1 MSHSIAIIGTSHH
14 VAPLEERERL
24 AIHDG
29 DEASAVFELLK
40 LPGVR
45 EAVVVST
52 CNRVEIVMAG
62 AESPALLG
70 ATQQFLSDRFGLGEG
85 WLDRYMYR
93 KRDVDAVQHLFRVT
107 SSLDSLVI
115 GEPQILGQVKRAF
128 ALSGQAGGTGPL
140 LNRVFH
146 QAFRVAKRVRTETK
160 VAENAV
166 SVSYAAVELGKKV
179 FGSLQGRRVLVIG
192 AGKMGGLA
200 LQNLVAA
207 GAREVHVINRT
218 EARAHELAGRY
229 GGTAHSFD
237 KLDELLGQVDIV
249 ISSTGSQH
257 FVVKHEMV
265 KAALPKRKYRPLLLI
280 DIAVPRDIDPRCESL
295 QNVYVYDVDDLQKVV
310 ETNMA
315 SRRGEASR
323 AEGIVLVE
331 ANDFQKKLAEVAVVP
346 TIVGLRDR
354 LTELRDSEFERIRR
368 TEPAL
373 SPEAIE
379 ALQRYGHALINKILH
394 EPTVALRESAKVGQQ
409 ANMSAAVR
417 ALFALSDEV
426 APTPI
431 SDDSSS
437 ET

>member
-1 MSHSIAIIGTSHH
+1 MAQSIALIGTSHH

-29 DEASAVFELLK
+29 DEPAAVNALLA
-40 LPGVR
+40 LPGVE

-52 CNRVEIVMAG
+52 CNRVEIVVAG
-62 AESPALLG
+62 AESPALVS
-70 ATQQFLSDRFGLGEG
+70 ATQRFLKERFALNDA
-85 WLDRYMYR
+85 WLDRFMYH
-93 KRDVDAVQHLFRVT
+93 KREVDAVQHLFRVT

-128 ALSGQAGGTGPL
+128 AASGQVGGTGPL
-140 LNRVFH
+140 LNKTFH

-179 FGSLQGRRVLVIG
+179 FGSLEGRKILVIG

-218 EARAHELAGRY
+218 EARAHQLAARY
-229 GGTAHSFD
+229 GGFAHGFD
-237 KLDELLGQVDIV
+237 KLPELLGQVDIV

-257 FVVKHEMV
+257 YVVKHDTV
-265 KAALPKRKYRPLLLI
+265 RDALARRKYRPLLLI

-295 QNVYVYDVDDLQKVV
+295 TNVYVYDVDDLQKVV
-310 ETNMA
+310 EANMA

-323 AEGIVLVE
+323 AEGIILAE
-331 ANDFQKKLAEVAVVP
+331 ANDFQKKLAEVSVVP
-346 TIVGLRDR
+346 TIVGLRER
-354 LTELRDSEFERIRR
+354 LTSMRDAELERIRR
-368 TEPAL
+368 AEPQLDDA
-373 SPEAIE
+373 AIQ
-379 ALQRYGHALINKILH
+379 ALQRYGHALVNKILH
-394 EPTVALRESAKVGQQ
+394 DPTVALRESAQVGQQ
-409 ANMSAAVR
+409 AAMAAAIR
-417 ALFALSDEV
+417 RLFALGDDDG
-426 APTPI
+426 TPRGQDNG
-431 SDDSSS
+431 SAV
-437 ET
+437 